1 MLVNKNRI
9 GFNVSKSK
17 LQLIEI
23 VKQNNEFYI
32 ENIDESYFNVLLNF
46 NEDKE
51 TKILSNLQLAF
62 NDLNLKN
69 NLKSQIASFSLSP
82 HFFYIYQTPYEN
94 SLLSKDL
101 LKEIKWE
108 FSILYPFLNSNDFIF
123 QFYEVEKNPLK
134 TENTMIVLAINKK
147 SVNVI
152 SNFCKSNNLK
162 LSTID
167 YAHFASDLTFPV
179 GISQRGMPTDSQSF
193 ASLELQNSLVLS
205 LYFSDNILSIELLY
219 NRKPIFLE
227 VIPVPDISKINQIIN
242 ENLFYRDDI
251 NLEKKNISQVFITGE
266 NLTKNFV
273 NYLEKNLEKKFNL
286 FNPLS
291 FVKAKSQVIKNI
303 NYLEKNNSFSSA
315 AGIAYRML

>member
-1 MLVNKNRI
+1 MLVNKDRI

-32 ENIDESYFNVLLNF
+32 ENIDESYFNELLNF

-82 HFFYIYQTPYEN
+82 HFFYIYQIPYEN

-108 FSILYPFLNSNDFIF
+108 FSILYPFLDSNDFIF

-134 TENTMIVLAINKK
+134 IENTIIVLAINKK
-147 SVNVI
+147 SANVI
-152 SNFCKSNNLK
+152 SNFCKNNNLK

-167 YAHFASDLTFPV
+167 YAHFASDL
-179 GISQRGMPTDSQSF
+179 SLSLS
-193 ASLELQNSLVLS
+193 SLELQNSLVLS

-227 VIPVPDISKINQIIN
+227 VISVQDISKINQIIN

-251 NLEKKNISQVFITGE
+251 NLEKKNISQVFISGE
-266 NLTKNFV
+266 NVSRNFV
-273 NYLEKNLEKKFNL
+273 NYLEKKLEKKFNL

-291 FVKAKSQVIKNI
+291 FVKVKSQVIKNI

>member
-1 MLVNKNRI
+1 MLVNKDRI

-32 ENIDESYFNVLLNF
+32 ENIDESYFDELLNF

-62 NDLNLKN
+62 NDLCLKN

-134 TENTMIVLAINKK
+134 TENTIIVLAMNKK
-147 SVNVI
+147 SINVI
-152 SNFCKSNNLK
+152 SNFCKNNNLK

-167 YAHFASDLTFPV
+167 YAHFASDLSFP
-179 GISQRGMPTDSQSF
+179 IGMFRPEGMDSQNIS
-193 ASLELQNSLVLS
+193 SLELQNSLMLS

-219 NRKPIFLE
+219 DRKPIFLE

-242 ENLFYRDDI
+242 ENLFNRDDI

-266 NLTKNFV
+266 NITKNFI

-303 NYLEKNNSFSSA
+303 NYLEKNNSFASA